1 MNKFGNYASIL
12 GLILAIIQILQGTFQ
27 LMITGAF
34 LTIFFVLLIISKI
47 EKNSSKHY
55 LIAQKK
61 SQDIHYEIATS
72 YEKYKSFT
80 LDKSVHELSN
90 ICFQIAKMLTELRHC
105 EVSVC
110 VKYTNTKDDIYYVKT
125 LCRDPSSQQ
134 KRKNLY
140 DASIQDDIDK
150 NTDFKEIFKKIE
162 DKKDWKDVFFFSNY
176 LPQRHQY
183 NNTHLK
189 SEDLP
194 EGIFSYFSRNKK
206 WPLSYK
212 STIVVP
218 ILSDDNKVI
227 YGYLCVDSPSNRGF
241 NSKRDIRIVQDLAL
255 FMAPTI
261 RLVSEK
267 HLKSKHD
274 GNN

>member
-110 VKYTNTKDDIYYVKT
+110 VKYTNTKDDIYY
-125 LCRDPSSQQ
+125 DP
-134 KRKNLY
+134 
-140 DASIQDDIDK
+140 I
-150 NTDFKEIFKKIE
+150 
-162 DKKDWKDVFFFSNY
+162 
-176 LPQRHQY
+176 
-183 NNTHLK
+183 
-189 SEDLP
+189 
-194 EGIFSYFSRNKK
+194 
-206 WPLSYK
+206 
-212 STIVVP
+212 
-218 ILSDDNKVI
+218 
-227 YGYLCVDSPSNRGF
+227 SNRHYILLNNF
-241 NSKRDIRIVQDLAL
+241 IDEYYDSLFPNSHTAYIRLYKLFRRDIIN
-255 FMAPTI
+255 
-261 RLVSEK
+261 EK
-267 HLKSKHD
+267 NK
-274 GNN
+274 